1 MRRIAVLIVAAVSL
15 SGCALSAPPVATQAP
30 EKNTRPGPSP
40 EGRLSI
46 MSGGLN
52 FDLNNPPKDWL
63 IATSDDKVN
72 ASAVFSPLTTVT
84 RNGVP
89 TLEVRTGPAQSIAV
103 RRINAMLMATPY
115 LNWAWNLSDH
125 GAGIHPVRLIIGFKG
140 GGSEKNTLKEQLNGL
155 PAHDR
160 ALTLVW
166 GDSALRRGTL
176 TRPDKNRP
184 FEAAVYTVRGGRE
197 NTRKWWRDTVD
208 LSDLYK
214 QAWPDDERRAIRIT
228 FIGIAAAPRMPPVR
242 GRVSGIELSH

>member
-1 MRRIAVLIVAAVSL
+1 MKCYALLLIAVFSL
-15 SGCALSAPPVATQAP
+15 SACTVAPPSMPPAP
-30 EKNTRPGPSP
+30 KKTNRPGPSP
-40 EGRLSI
+40 EGRLAI
-46 MSGGLN
+46 MSGGLK

-63 IATSDDKVN
+63 IATSDETVKAN
-72 ASAVFSPLTTVT
+72 SVFSPLTSVI

-103 RRINAMLMATPY
+103 RRIDAMLMATPY
-115 LNWAWNLSDH
+115 LSWAWNLSDH
-125 GAGIHPVRLIIGFKG
+125 GVGIHPVRLIVGFKG
-140 GGSEKNTLKEQLNGL
+140 GGSKQTTFREQKDGL

-166 GDSALRRGTL
+166 GDTALRRGTL
-176 TRPDKNRP
+176 TRPNKNRP

-214 QAWPDDERRAIRIT
+214 QAWPNDDRRAIHIT
-228 FIGIAAAPRMPPVR
+228 FIGIAAAPRVPAVR